1 MNLICVPL
9 QQQPN
14 PPQQT
19 FFIDLTADPDLSLVA
34 YQVSLILLMGALF
47 RLALFRLALFRLALF
62 RLALFRL
69 ALFRLAL
76 FRHSGLRQSS
86 QRHSGLR
93 Q

>member
-1 MNLICVPL
+1 MNLICVPP

-47 RLALFRLALFRLALF
+47 RLALFRLALFRLAL
-62 RLALFRL
+62 L
-69 ALFRLAL
+69 
-76 FRHSGLRQSS
+76 RHSGLRQSS

>member
-69 ALFRLAL
+69 ALFR
-76 FRHSGLRQSS
+76 HSGLRQSS